1 MILPIVAYGDP
12 VLRQTCTDI
21 APDYPDLQNLLDNM
35 FETMYNARGVGLA
48 APQIGLPIRLFIIDT
63 LQLVNDPDEDYD
75 DADDDEIKNNQP
87 MKKVFLNARITEKN
101 GKQIPYSEGCLSIP
115 GIREPV
121 KRTQTVTLS
130 YTDEQFNTHTDTFT
144 GLTARVILHE
154 YDHIEGILFTD
165 HLSPL
170 KKQLI
175 KKRLERISK
184 GETNAEYRMKFPL
197 MGKKR

>member
-21 APDYPDLQNLLDNM
+21 ALDYPDLQNLINNM

-63 LQLVNDPDEDYD
+63 LQLVNEPDEDYD

-115 GIREPV
+115 GIREQV
-121 KRTQTVTLS
+121 KRTETVTLS

-197 MGKKR
+197 IGKKR